1 MVDINGWLKELVKNA
16 QHNWRVILIRI
27 NGCYILYMVYRKG
40 MLKIVWYNWWIDL
53 VFEMVGNKGYL
64 KLECEID
71 WWNDLKKWLVERVY
85 IFNDRM
91 GWQK

>member
-1 MVDINGWLKELVKNA
+1 M
-16 QHNWRVILIRI
+16 IRI

-40 MLKIVWYNWWIDL
+40 VLKFVWYNWWIDL

-71 WWNDLKKWLVERVY
+71 WWNDLKKWLVERVGTFLT
-85 IFNDRM
+85 IEWVGRND
-91 GWQK
+91 W

>member
-1 MVDINGWLKELVKNA
+1 
-16 QHNWRVILIRI
+16 
-27 NGCYILYMVYRKG
+27 MVYRKG

-71 WWNDLKKWLVERVY
+71 WWNDLKNWLMEMVPTIGLYKGLVEFGGR
-85 IFNDRM
+85 ND
-91 GWQK
+91 